1 MFLSSMLYA
10 IVGYTQKHS
19 LNIKFYVEEP
29 LINQILEKDNHNFI
43 RSYNWANKLQN
54 HSNENANTLIK
65 SESSVLTR
73 HFVSIIWKTKQSE
86 N

>member
-19 LNIKFYVEEP
+19 LNIQFYVEEP

-65 SESSVLTR
+65 S
-73 HFVSIIWKTKQSE
+73 
-86 N
+86 